1 MRQKQVKKGPDKS
14 GPAAGD
20 QNGRAGTFQC
30 KCRCVC
36 ELIECKASIHSFYP
50 PCYLT
55 HMPINRI
62 KPIINAVRVNI

>member
-1 MRQKQVKKGPDKS
+1 MRQKQVKKGPDES

-20 QNGRAGTFQC
+20 QNGRAGTLQC
-30 KCRCVC
+30 KYCCVC
-36 ELIECKASIHSFYP
+36 ELVGCMASNNSFYP

>member
-1 MRQKQVKKGPDKS
+1 MNASETDKKALSDQGLFVDQK
-14 GPAAGD
+14 
-20 QNGRAGTFQC
+20 GRAGTLQC
-30 KCRCVC
+30 KYYCVC
-36 ELIECKASIHSFYP
+36 ELVGCMASNDSFYP